1 MTYEEMIET
10 RAERAISAAASK
22 AEWLKNADVDQME
35 IEEQERREFEALA
48 D

>member
-1 MTYEEMIET
+1 MTYEEMIAT
-10 RAERAISAAASK
+10 RAERAAAAAARK

-35 IEEQERREFEALA
+35 IDEQERREFQALA